1 MLHKKLAA
9 MTVAAALAVAVANAA
24 AAADFP
30 ARPIRMIVPFAVGG
44 TTDLIARALG
54 PGMSERLRQPI
65 VFDNRPGAASL
76 IGVQAVAQA
85 EPDGHTIGL
94 VSNAITIQPAI
105 NKGWNVDALTQLSPI
120 GQVATIPLFVV
131 VNPKVLPVADLRG
144 LIAHAKA
151 NPGKL
156 NYATTGGADLLT
168 IELFRKMAEVNIVIV
183 PYKGDAAT
191 SQAVLAGEAQ
201 IFTGQVGNTAQHIPS
216 GALRPL
222 AVTGSRR
229 SDKFPDIPTVSEAG
243 VPGFDSTVW
252 FGIVA
257 PAGTPAAVVNRLSA
271 VLLEV
276 LNLPA
281 TRSGYVGT
289 CCSIVTNRPDEFAQV
304 VRSELGR
311 YRKVAAD
318 AGIQPQ

>member
-1 MLHKKLAA
+1 MLHRTLAA
-9 MTVAAALAVAVANAA
+9 IIAAAALCATGIS
-24 AAADFP
+24 AAADYP
-30 ARPIRMIVPFAVGG
+30 ARPVRMIVPFAIGG
-44 TTDLIARALG
+44 TTDLIARSLG
-54 PGMSERLRQPI
+54 PGLTERLKQPV

-76 IGVQAVAQA
+76 IGVQAVVQA

-105 NKGWNVDALTQLSPI
+105 NKSWNIDAATQLVPI
-120 GQVATIPLFVV
+120 TQVATIPLLVV
-131 VNPKVLPVADLRG
+131 VNPKVLPVTDLRG
-144 LIAHAKA
+144 LITYAKA

-168 IELFRKMAEVNIVIV
+168 IELFRKMADINFVIV
-183 PYKGDAAT
+183 PYKGDIAT

-201 IFTGQVGNTAQHIPS
+201 IFTGQVGNTAQHIPT

-257 PAGTPAAVVNRLSA
+257 PAGTPAAIVSRLNA

-281 TRSGYVGT
+281 TRSGYIGT
-289 CCSIVTNRPDEFAQV
+289 CCSIVTNKPDEFAQI
-304 VRSELGR
+304 VRAEVGR